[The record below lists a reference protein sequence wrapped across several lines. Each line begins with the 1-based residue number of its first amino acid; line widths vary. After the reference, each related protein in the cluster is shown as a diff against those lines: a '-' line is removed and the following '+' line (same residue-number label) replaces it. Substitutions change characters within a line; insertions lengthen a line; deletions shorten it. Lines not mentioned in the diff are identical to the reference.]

1 MLSIDFNELIGNFQ
15 SPMSTPGKPKLSF
28 SGEKATHVGVGP

>member
-1 MLSIDFNELIGNFQ
+1 MLTIDFKEPIGNFQ
-15 SPMSTPGKPKLSF
+15 SPISTPRKPKLSF